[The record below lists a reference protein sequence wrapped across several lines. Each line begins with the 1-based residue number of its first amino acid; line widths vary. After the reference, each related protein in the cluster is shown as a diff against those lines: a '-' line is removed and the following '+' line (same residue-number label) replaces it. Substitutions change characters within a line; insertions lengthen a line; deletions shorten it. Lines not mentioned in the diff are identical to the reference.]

1 MKNYEDETIRIVNA
15 NRDRQKVASIE
26 NLNGKYEYAYYEE
39 QPAVVKQKEVKNKG
53 DLKEKV
59 AAVILMV
66 TLAAGGIAWN
76 IAVDKRTDKLMDTYT
91 DYLEVTEMTGQE
103 VNEDTYNQYI
113 ENDGY
118 PTMDGETR
126 GGR

>member
-1 MKNYEDETIRIVNA
+1 MNYEDETMRMVNQ
-15 NRDRQKVASIE
+15 NHDRQKVTSIE
-26 NLNGKYEYAYYEE
+26 NLNGKYEYVYYDE
-39 QPAVVKQKEVKNKG
+39 QPAVEKKADVKGKI
-53 DLKEKV
+53 DIKEKV

-66 TLAAGGIAWN
+66 SIAAGGIAWN

>member
-1 MKNYEDETIRIVNA
+1 MKNYEDETIRMVNE
-15 NRDRQKVASIE
+15 NHDRQKVASIE
-26 NLNGKYEYAYYEE
+26 NLNGKYEYVYYDA
-39 QPAVVKQKEVKNKG
+39 QPAVVKQKEVKNK
-53 DLKEKV
+53 DALKEKV
-59 AAVILMV
+59 AAVILMG
-66 TLAAGGIAWN
+66 TLAVGGIAWN
-76 IAVDKRTDKLMDTYT
+76 IAVDKRTDKLMNTYT

>member
-1 MKNYEDETIRIVNA
+1 MKNYEDETIRMVNE
-15 NRDRQKVASIE
+15 NHDRQKVASIE

-39 QPAVVKQKEVKNKG
+39 QPAVVQQKEVKNK
-53 DLKEKV
+53 DALKEKV
-59 AAVILMV
+59 AAVILMG
-66 TLAAGGIAWN
+66 TLAVGVIAWN
-76 IAVDKRTDKLMDTYT
+76 IAVDKRTDKLMNTYT